1 MQGSTLKHDSSQVA
15 VFTKQ
20 EYRQLEGPIS
30 TGLTAG
36 SAPVDEGEEAG
47 EDEQSGAEWARRQG
61 KTKRQKTGGGGSS
74 GGKAQRQPTRGRK
87 QQQGQQTLEDVVAKM
102 GRGR

>member
-1 MQGSTLKHDSSQVA
+1 VQGSTLKHDGSQVV

-20 EYRQLEGPIS
+20 EYRQLQGPIS
-30 TGLTAG
+30 TGLITG

-47 EDEQSGAEWARRQG
+47 EDQQSGAGWARGQG
-61 KTKRQKTGGGGSS
+61 KTKKQKTARGASS
-74 GGKAQRQPTRGRK
+74 GGKGQRRPTRGRK